1 MKNLLNFFICLLI
14 TSTSKAQNTPWIL
27 QQEQVE
33 FLQKLDSILEKRFN
47 KPMELFRKFDSGAQN
62 FARCESELGGCSEEY
77 VYNEAYLHEMSTL
90 PSPVHEYTTGNLI
103 FLAGDVGSSS
113 VFESYMKLLD
123 PDKYWV
129 GYYELESKHL
139 LVVCLGVDREK
150 VYAEMGIDFG
160 KQ

>member
-1 MKNLLNFFICLLI
+1 MKNLLNFFFCLLFVGYL
-14 TSTSKAQNTPWIL
+14 KAQNTPWIR
-27 QQEQVE
+27 QPEQAE
-33 FLQKLDSILEKRFN
+33 FSQKLDSILETRFN
-47 KPMELFRKFDSGAQN
+47 KPMELFEVFDAGAQN
-62 FARCESELGGCSEEY
+62 FARCEAELGGCSEEY

-90 PSPVHEYTTGNLI
+90 PSPVDEFSVANLI

-113 VFESYMKLLD
+113 VFEPYMKLLD

-129 GYYELESKHL
+129 GYYEIEGKYL

-150 VYAEMGIDFG
+150 TYAEMGIDFG

>member
-1 MKNLLNFFICLLI
+1 MKNLLNFFFCLLVVG
-14 TSTSKAQNTPWIL
+14 SLKAQTTPWIL
-27 QQEQVE
+27 QPAQAE

-47 KPMELFRKFDSGAQN
+47 KPMELFEVFDAGAQN
-62 FARCESELGGCSEEY
+62 FARCNAELGGCSKEY

-90 PSPVHEYTTGNLI
+90 PGPVEEYSVANLI

-113 VFESYMKLLD
+113 VFEPYMKLLD

-129 GYYELESKHL
+129 GYYELEGKHL

-150 VYAEMGIDFG
+150 IYAEMGIDFG
-160 KQ
+160 N